1 MMSHPIFT
9 LLSAA
14 AIATALAFLEN
25 RSLRQ
30 RVFQAVYMFL
40 CCTLGVVAG
49 GWLMRL
55 IHG

>member
-14 AIATALAFLEN
+14 AIAIGLAFLED
-25 RSLRQ
+25 RSLRLQ
-30 RVFQAVYMFL
+30 IYHAVYTFL

-55 IHG
+55 ING

>member
-1 MMSHPIFT
+1 MSHPIFT

-25 RSLRQ
+25 RSLRL
-30 RVFQAVYMFL
+30 RIYHAVYTFL
-40 CCTLGVVAG
+40 CCTFGVVAG

>member
-1 MMSHPIFT
+1 MSHPMFT

-14 AIATALAFLEN
+14 AIAIGLAFLEN
-25 RSLRQ
+25 RTLRL
-30 RVFQAVYMFL
+30 RIYQAVYTFL